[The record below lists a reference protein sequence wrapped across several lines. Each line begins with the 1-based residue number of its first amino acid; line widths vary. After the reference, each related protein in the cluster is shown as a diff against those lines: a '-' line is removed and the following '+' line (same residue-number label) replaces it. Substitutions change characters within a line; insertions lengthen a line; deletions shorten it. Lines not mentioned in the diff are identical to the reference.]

1 MFNALPK
8 AIRNLPDDSTP
19 ELIKKKLDM
28 FLRDIT
34 DEPRLPGYLPT
45 NSAASNR
52 LEDQIRAK
60 EFLREDH
67 R

>member
-8 AIRNLPDDSTP
+8 EIRNLPNDTSP
-19 ELIKKKLDM
+19 ELVKKKLDK
-28 FLRDIT
+28 FLSEIT

-45 NSAASNR
+45 NNAASNR

-60 EFLREDH
+60 EHLCEGH